1 MPALPHTRC
10 HNWRSSGHQGALT
23 ASCPVPGELPAAA
36 AAVPVTGVGDATQH
50 TPSHSAACAHLPE
63 DCRLSLVLSYSTLQH
78 DGAVSTA
85 LCCMGPQH
93 GCVVVTMVVY
103 KGLSSPQ
110 TMLFVG
116 QVPRGG
122 PPCSVPHTCL
132 PPSLHPI
139 HPYTTARAVLTLGK
153 HTMAKVNMMGGSTQQ
168 QDACQVEEPPL
179 KEEVTPP
186 WVSTVA
192 AVDTQQQRLGDTG
205 GRPNA
210 RRGNTHTTLGS
221 VYRWPLRTPLPC
233 QVASATH
240 STPRHRPP
248 AQKTCTVLHHAHAHA
263 QPTASSCRAPHM
275 RTRTWHTQACAD
287 AHFAAGSLR
296 HHAPCSDAS
305 STHP

>member
-1 MPALPHTRC
+1 
-10 HNWRSSGHQGALT
+10 
-23 ASCPVPGELPAAA
+23 
-36 AAVPVTGVGDATQH
+36 
-50 TPSHSAACAHLPE
+50 
-63 DCRLSLVLSYSTLQH
+63 
-78 DGAVSTA
+78 
-85 LCCMGPQH
+85 
-93 GCVVVTMVVY
+93 MVVY

-221 VYRWPLRTPLPC
+221 VYRWPLRC
-233 QVASATH
+233 
-240 STPRHRPP
+240 P
-248 AQKTCTVLHHAHAHA
+248 ARSQAL
-263 QPTASSCRAPHM
+263 PTAHLATGRLRRKPALFFIMLMLMLSPLRLHVELHTCALAHGTHKPAP
-275 RTRTWHTQACAD
+275 TLTLLP
-287 AHFAAGSLR
+287 G
-296 HHAPCSDAS
+296 P
-305 STHP
+305 